1 MINVPF
7 RLLVEFR
14 TRKAHRWVVREKD
27 LLKYWAVM
35 ITCVSVYLASG
46 TISTLE
52 HSEHSEHSIWKMWD
66 YSGSPPVSGP
76 PVIPTDQSSIMID
89 MAAYP
94 SGSLLP
100 GITSSS
106 SRSTHPQLF
115 PKSIKG
121 VGESNSGRVGV
132 RVRSD
137 GPRST
142 NASFLLQKARVL
154 RRGTALG
161 GFIDPSQSIGAMYS
175 NDDALLHPSIHSDRS
190 KTAHGSD
197 NNTNIVE
204 TTTLPDV
211 VINDFTYANQST
223 YNQTTKSAADG
234 PPCDLNVASD
244 HGSNSLL
251 YARFQVN
258 SGSYFTVCRQLW
270 WHYVNMGGKI
280 KEKQFKQLLG
290 NLATN

>member
-1 MINVPF
+1 M
-7 RLLVEFR
+7 VEFR

-66 YSGSPPVSGP
+66 YSGTPAVSGP
-76 PVIPTDQSSIMID
+76 PVIPSDQSSIMID

-94 SGSLLP
+94 YGSLLP

-106 SRSTHPQLF
+106 SRSAHPQLF

-121 VGESNSGRVGV
+121 IGESNSGRVGV
-132 RVRSD
+132 RVRNE
-137 GPRST
+137 GLRST

-161 GFIDPSQSIGAMYS
+161 GFIDPSQSIGAMSS

-190 KTAHGSD
+190 HGSD
-197 NNTNIVE
+197 NMAA
-204 TTTLPDV
+204 TTLSEA
-211 VINDFTYANQST
+211 VINDSANQSAN
-223 YNQTTKSAADG
+223 NQTTNKSAADG
-234 PPCDLNVASD
+234 PPCDLNVGSD

-270 WHYVNMGGKI
+270 WHYVNMAGK
-280 KEKQFKQLLG
+280 KKSNKFVETQRQTHRQSYF
-290 NLATN
+290 

>member
-1 MINVPF
+1 
-7 RLLVEFR
+7 
-14 TRKAHRWVVREKD
+14 VVREKD

-52 HSEHSEHSIWKMWD
+52 HSEHSEHSIWKVWD
-66 YSGSPPVSGP
+66 YSGAPTVSSPI
-76 PVIPTDQSSIMID
+76 VIPADQQSSIMID

-100 GITSSS
+100 GLTTS

-121 VGESNSGRVGV
+121 IGESNSGRVGV
-132 RVRSD
+132 RVRND

-161 GFIDPSQSIGAMYS
+161 GFIDPSSPSIGGVIS
-175 NDDALLHPSIHSDRS
+175 SSSINDDDAFHPSAIQIS
-190 KTAHGSD
+190 KAALGSD
-197 NNTNIVE
+197 NNNDTVE
-204 TTTLPDV
+204 TTTTLLDV
-211 VINDFTYANQST
+211 VINDSTDANQSAN
-223 YNQTTKSAADG
+223 NQTTNNKSDAVG
-234 PPCDLNVASD
+234 PPCDLNVVGAD
-244 HGSNSLL
+244 HSSNSLL

-270 WHYVNMGGKI
+270 WHYVNMAGRQKI
-280 KEKQFKQLLG
+280 
-290 NLATN
+290 

>member
-1 MINVPF
+1 M
-7 RLLVEFR
+7 EFR

-52 HSEHSEHSIWKMWD
+52 HSEHSEHSIWKVWD
-66 YSGSPPVSGP
+66 YSEAPTVSSPI
-76 PVIPTDQSSIMID
+76 VIPADQQSSIMID

-100 GITSSS
+100 GLTTS

-121 VGESNSGRVGV
+121 IGESNSGRVGV
-132 RVRSD
+132 RVRND

-161 GFIDPSQSIGAMYS
+161 GFIDPSSPSIGGAIS
-175 NDDALLHPSIHSDRS
+175 SSINDDDSFHPSAIQTS
-190 KTAHGSD
+190 KAALGSD
-197 NNTNIVE
+197 NNNDTVE
-204 TTTLPDV
+204 TTTLLDV
-211 VINDFTYANQST
+211 VINDSTDANQSAN
-223 YNQTTKSAADG
+223 NQTTNNKSDAVG
-234 PPCDLNVASD
+234 PPCDLNVVGAD
-244 HGSNSLL
+244 HSSNSLL

-270 WHYVNMGGKI
+270 WHYVNMAGRK
-280 KEKQFKQLLG
+280 
-290 NLATN
+290 NLKKNKTTNSTSNVIFR